1 MPAAIVAAAAAFA
14 QVGFAQFTLAAF
26 AKAFVV
32 NLVLGG
38 LAQALQKKPDFSSLA
53 GKGQTVTSRQATA
66 SHNII
71 YGRTRVGGTIVH
83 METTAESNEYL
94 HLVISIAGHE
104 IDGFEKIYFDNQEIS
119 LDSNGVGY
127 DGKVMVKYGLGS
139 DTQTAFSDL
148 VSASIAGWS
157 ENHRLRG
164 RACAY
169 VRLQYDSDKFPNGV
183 PNISFLVRGKK
194 VYDPRT
200 GATAWSA
207 NAALCVNDYL
217 TSTRYGLGCN
227 YSAEIDNAALIAAA
241 NICDESVPLTS
252 GGTEKKYE
260 CHGVISTG
268 NAPQD
273 IINSLLTSMA
283 GKAVFAGGKWRILA
297 GAYYTPTLTFDED
310 DLRAGFRVQSLVSR
324 RESFNCIKGLFSSSA
339 DNYIPTD
346 FPPIVSDAF
355 IAQDNG
361 EPVYKNIELPFT
373 TSASMAQRLAKIELL
388 KARQQITLTLPLK
401 LHGLQAN
408 VGDIV
413 RINNTRMGWSLK
425 PFEVVSMQMSLGETL
440 GVDLELR
447 EISTD
452 VFDWSTSE
460 EQVYDPAPNTNL
472 PNPFFVAPPT
482 ELTVTD
488 VSAVM
493 NDGSLQPQ
501 LLVTWTP
508 SIDKFVTYYE
518 VQWLRG
524 AYGDIPAET
533 EWNSIVAYE
542 PKYTIPSIIPTAEY
556 TVRVRAVNSVGVR
569 STFISIDNV
578 SNGGDITPPSVPSSL
593 TAVGGFRQ
601 IKLTWVN
608 PTQTDLKTIDVYR
621 NTVNNSASAIKIA
634 TTTSSSF
641 TDTGLGISETF
652 YYWVR
657 AVDFSGNVSE
667 FSIVAT
673 ATTSFIDDA
682 DFENGINNLFI
693 EQGLY
698 AIRDVTSLPA
708 SGSFVGEKIYN
719 RTDGKLYQWTG
730 TQWTLVVARVNA
742 PDISGQLATVQIALN
757 AITSDLIA
765 AGSITAEKIT
775 ASAVT
780 ETKLAANAVTTAKIA
795 LGAVTADVV
804 ATGAITETK
813 IASDAITSPKILA
826 GAITAGKIAANAV
839 TANEIAAGSVTTLK
853 LAAGAVTANEIAAA
867 AITSDKISA
876 NTITGDKIAANTITG
891 GLIAASGIITNS
903 AQINDGL
910 ITNAKID
917 NASISTLKVQ
927 GNAITAS
934 SASSISFGYST
945 DTVRFTNIVSYTA
958 PSDTSITL
966 LVLVSGRVGTIS
978 GALANEYLTQLF
990 LTTANDYTTGNT
1002 LVISFGGVLFYNAFV
1017 SGSALVTIPAGQT
1030 RYFHLKMDNYS
1041 GNNANFTATLNFFA
1055 AKR

>member
-1 MPAAIVAAAAAFA
+1 MPAAIVAAATAFA

-26 AKAFVV
+26 AKAFVT

-38 LAQALQKKPDFSSLA
+38 LAKALQKKPDFSSLA

-148 VSASIAGWS
+148 VSVSAAGWS

-200 GATAWSA
+200 GVTAWST

-241 NICDESVPLTS
+241 NTCDESVALAG

-260 CHGVISTG
+260 CNGVISTG
-268 NAPQD
+268 NSPQD

-283 GKAVFAGGKWRILA
+283 GKAVFSGGKWRILA

-324 RESFNCIKGLFSSSA
+324 RESFNCIKGLFSSVA

-447 EISTD
+447 EISID

-460 EQVYDPAPNTNL
+460 EQIYDPAPNTNL
-472 PNPFFVAPPT
+472 PNPFFVAAPT
-482 ELTVTD
+482 ELAITD

-508 SIDKFVTYYE
+508 SVDKFVTSYE

-524 AYGDIPAET
+524 AYGDITAET
-533 EWNSIVAYE
+533 EWNSIIVYE
-542 PKYTIPSIIPTAEY
+542 PKYTISSIIPTAEY
-556 TVRVRAVNSVGVR
+556 TIRVRAINSVGVK
-569 STFISIDNV
+569 SAFVSIGNV

-634 TTTSSSF
+634 TTTSSAF

-652 YYWVR
+652 YYWVK
-657 AVDFSGNVSE
+657 AVDFSGNVSA
-667 FSIVAT
+667 FSSVAT
-673 ATTSFIDDA
+673 ATSSFIDDE
-682 DFENGINNLFI
+682 DFENGIYSLFT

-698 AIRDVTSLPA
+698 AIRDVTSLPV
-708 SGSFVGEKIYN
+708 SGAFVGEKIYN
-719 RTDGKLYQWTG
+719 RTNGKLYQWTG
-730 TQWTLVVARVNA
+730 TAWSA
-742 PDISGQLATVQIALN
+742 
-757 AITSDLIA
+757 
-765 AGSITAEKIT
+765 ITAEVDSIDFSEITGQVTNAQIAGVAAVKIT
-775 ASAVT
+775 GQIINTQITDLAVST
-780 ETKLAANAVTTAKIA
+780 AKLAANSVIAGKI
-795 LGAVTADVV
+795 
-804 ATGAITETK
+804 ATGAIEADK
-813 IASDAITSPKILA
+813 I
-826 GAITAGKIAANAV
+826 
-839 TANEIAAGSVTTLK
+839 
-853 LAAGAVTANEIAAA
+853 AAGAVTSGKIAAL
-867 AITSDKISA
+867 AITADKIAA
-876 NTITGDKIAANTITG
+876 NTITGDRIAANTITG

-910 ITNAKID
+910 ITNAKIANLAVD
-917 NASISTLKVQ
+917 NAKIANAAITSAKIGDAQITSAKIGNAEVDTLK
-927 GNAITAS
+927 
-934 SASSISFGYST
+934 
-945 DTVRFTNIVSYTA
+945 
-958 PSDTSITL
+958 
-966 LVLVSGRVGTIS
+966 
-978 GALANEYLTQLF
+978 LAGQ
-990 LTTANDYTTGNT
+990 A
-1002 LVISFGGVLFYNAFV
+1002 
-1017 SGSALVTIPAGQT
+1017 VTIPVSVYTAGSIGAYGSAGQT
-1030 RYFHLKMDNYS
+1030 IQTLSITSTGAPIFVLATYAWS
-1041 GNNANFTATLNFFA
+1041 GDSNNRGVRTEIRRNGTTIYNSGEVVDRFGDGADVVSVACVDTPGAGTHTYTVWSTTFAYDGSSGGLVVATARTLLLLEV
-1055 AKR
+1055 KR

>member
-1 MPAAIVAAAAAFA
+1 MPAAIVAAATAFA

-26 AKAFVV
+26 AKAFVT

-148 VSASIAGWS
+148 VSVSAAGWS

-200 GATAWSA
+200 GVTAWST

-241 NICDESVPLTS
+241 NTCDESVALAG

-260 CHGVISTG
+260 CNGVISAG
-268 NAPQD
+268 NSPQD

-283 GKAVFAGGKWRILA
+283 GKAVFSGGKWRILA

-324 RESFNCIKGLFSSSA
+324 RESFNCIKGLFSSVA

-447 EISTD
+447 EISID

-460 EQVYDPAPNTNL
+460 EQIYDPAPNTNL
-472 PNPFFVAPPT
+472 PNPFFVAAPT
-482 ELTVTD
+482 ELAITD

-508 SIDKFVTYYE
+508 SVDKFVTSYE

-524 AYGDIPAET
+524 AYGDITAET
-533 EWNSIVAYE
+533 EWNSIIVYE
-542 PKYTIPSIIPTAEY
+542 PKYTISSIIPTTEY
-556 TVRVRAVNSVGVR
+556 TIRVRAINSVGVK
-569 STFISIDNV
+569 SAFVSIGNV
-578 SNGGDITPPSVPSSL
+578 SNGGDISPPSIPSSL

-634 TTTSSSF
+634 TTTSNAF

-657 AVDFSGNVSE
+657 AVDFSGNASE

-682 DFENGINNLFI
+682 DFENGINNLFV

-742 PDISGQLATVQIALN
+742 PDISGQLATAQIALN

-765 AGSITAEKIT
+765 AGS
-775 ASAVT
+775 
-780 ETKLAANAVTTAKIA
+780 
-795 LGAVTADVV
+795 
-804 ATGAITETK
+804 ITETK

-910 ITNAKID
+910 ITNAKIANLAVD
-917 NASISTLKVQ
+917 NSKIANASITTAKIGDAQITNAKIGTAEVDTLK
-927 GNAITAS
+927 
-934 SASSISFGYST
+934 
-945 DTVRFTNIVSYTA
+945 
-958 PSDTSITL
+958 
-966 LVLVSGRVGTIS
+966 
-978 GALANEYLTQLF
+978 LAGQ
-990 LTTANDYTTGNT
+990 A
-1002 LVISFGGVLFYNAFV
+1002 
-1017 SGSALVTIPAGQT
+1017 VTIPINSYTSGTSASYGSAGETLQ
-1030 RYFHLKMDNYS
+1030 
-1041 GNNANFTATLNFFA
+1041 TATITSTGAPIFILGSYSYLGDANNNGMRTVIQRDTTVIYDSGVKTTPNSTGALVSVSVQDTPGAGSFTYYLISYA
-1055 AKR
+1055 RNGLVTANSRSLLLLEVKR

>member
-1 MPAAIVAAAAAFA
+1 MPAAIVAAATAFA

-26 AKAFVV
+26 AKAFVT

-148 VSASIAGWS
+148 VSVSAAGWS

-169 VRLQYDSDKFPNGV
+169 IRLKYDSDKFPNGV

-200 GATAWSA
+200 GLTAWSS

-241 NICDESVPLTS
+241 NTCDESVPLIG

-324 RESFNCIKGLFSSSA
+324 RESFNCIKGLFSSAA

-482 ELTVTD
+482 ELAVTD

-501 LLVTWTP
+501 LLVTWTS
-508 SIDKFVTYYE
+508 SIDKFVTSYE

-524 AYGDIPAET
+524 AYGDITAET
-533 EWNSIVAYE
+533 EWNSIIVYE
-542 PKYTIPSIIPTAEY
+542 PKYTISSIIPTAEY
-556 TVRVRAVNSVGVR
+556 TIRVRAINSVGVK
-569 STFISIDNV
+569 SVFVSIGNI
-578 SNGGDITPPSVPSSL
+578 SNGGDITPPSIPSSL

-621 NTVNNSASAIKIA
+621 NTVNNSESAIKIA
-634 TTTSSSF
+634 TTTSSAF

-657 AVDFSGNVSE
+657 AVDFSGNTSA
-667 FSIVAT
+667 FSNVVT
-673 ATTSFIDDA
+673 ATSSFIDDA
-682 DFENGINNLFI
+682 DFENGIYSLFT

-698 AIRDVTSLPA
+698 AIRDVTSLPL
-708 SGSFVGEKIYN
+708 SGAFVGEKIYN

-730 TQWTLVVARVNA
+730 TAWSAITTEVDSIDFSEITGQVTNA
-742 PDISGQLATVQIALN
+742 QIAGVE
-757 AITSDLIA
+757 AVKITGQITSTQ
-765 AGSITAEKIT
+765 ITD
-775 ASAVT
+775 SAVST
-780 ETKLAANAVTTAKIA
+780 AKLAANSVIAAKI
-795 LGAVTADVV
+795 
-804 ATGAITETK
+804 ATGAIEADK
-813 IASDAITSPKILA
+813 IAA
-826 GAITAGKIAANAV
+826 GAVTAGKIAA
-839 TANEIAAGSVTTLK
+839 L
-853 LAAGAVTANEIAAA
+853 
-867 AITSDKISA
+867 AITADKISA
-876 NTITGDKIAANTITG
+876 NTITGDKIKANTITG
-891 GLIAASGIITNS
+891 GLISASGIITNS

-910 ITNAKID
+910 ITNAKIANLAVD
-917 NASISTLKVQ
+917 NAKIADAAITNAKIGDAQITSAKIGTAEVDTLK
-927 GNAITAS
+927 
-934 SASSISFGYST
+934 
-945 DTVRFTNIVSYTA
+945 
-958 PSDTSITL
+958 
-966 LVLVSGRVGTIS
+966 
-978 GALANEYLTQLF
+978 LAGQ
-990 LTTANDYTTGNT
+990 A
-1002 LVISFGGVLFYNAFV
+1002 
-1017 SGSALVTIPAGQT
+1017 VTIPVNVYTSGSSGSYGSAGTTLQ
-1030 RYFHLKMDNYS
+1030 
-1041 GNNANFTATLNFFA
+1041 TATITSTGAPIFVFGSYSYQGDANNSGMRTVIQRGSTVIYDSGTKSTSNGTGSLVSVSVQDTPGAGSFTYYLISYPQNGLVTA
-1055 AKR
+1055 NSRSLLLLEVKR